1 MTIEELKEL
10 KKNKL
15 RRECENNIIP
25 MLLSLIED
33 IKENNLENET
43 WFLNFLDELNKISV
57 SW

>member
-15 RRECENNIIP
+15 KRECENNIIP
-25 MLLSLIED
+25 MLLSIIED

-43 WFLNFLDELNKISV
+43 WFLDFLDELNKISV

>member
-10 KKNKL
+10 KKKKL

-25 MLLSLIED
+25 MLQSVIDD

>member
-25 MLLSLIED
+25 MLLSIIED

>member
-1 MTIEELKEL
+1 MTLEELKEL
-10 KKNKL
+10 NKKKL
-15 RRECENNIIP
+15 RKECEDFIP
-25 MLLSLIED
+25 MLLSVIED

>member
-1 MTIEELKEL
+1 MTLEELKEL
-10 KKNKL
+10 KKKKL

-25 MLLSLIED
+25 MLLSVIED